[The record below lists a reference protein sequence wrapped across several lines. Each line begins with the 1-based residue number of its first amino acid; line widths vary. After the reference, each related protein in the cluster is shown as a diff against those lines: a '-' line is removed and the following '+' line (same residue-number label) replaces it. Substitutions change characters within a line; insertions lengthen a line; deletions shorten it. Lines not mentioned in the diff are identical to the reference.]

1 VGGNRIS
8 SPAALSVLA
17 AAAIAVLSVFAGPA
31 LALAGE
37 RHAPAGQ
44 TSAEAAP
51 ASGLTIA
58 STPAGNPIPPG
69 FLGLSVE
76 PKGLAHYA
84 GTNPRAV
91 DPPFLQLIRDI
102 APNQSPVLRI
112 GGDGTDW
119 TWWPVPHMRR
129 PPGVKYDLTP
139 QWMSVARTVATTLH
153 AHLILGINLEA
164 DSRRVAA
171 AEAQAMI
178 SRIGRQAIDALE
190 IGNEPELYGVLGW
203 YRSASGQHILG
214 RSPGYDFADYA
225 REFAG
230 IAHVLPTGVAL
241 AAPSTGAP
249 TWLDQL
255 GTFLPAEP
263 RVRLVTLHAYPLEN
277 CVPGE
282 VATVSELL
290 SNQSSRG
297 LADGLEPY
305 VATARAHGV
314 RVRVDEMNGV
324 TCGGARGVSDT
335 FTSALW
341 ALDTLFEMARVGV
354 DGVNFHTVTGKI
366 NEMLVPSFTH
376 GRWQMRVHPEYYGL
390 IMFAQAAPPGSR
402 LLALSGTP
410 AIGVKVWATRAPD
423 RTVRVVL
430 INKHLVHA
438 EYVRL
443 RIPSTRAPATV
454 EQLRAP
460 SMTAKSGV
468 TLGGQTMDPQTSTGV
483 LAGRAKLVT
492 LAPSAGTYR
501 VRLPAA
507 SATMLTL
514 RR

>member
-1 VGGNRIS
+1 MGGNRIS

-17 AAAIAVLSVFAGPA
+17 AAAIAVLSVFA
-31 LALAGE
+31 
-37 RHAPAGQ
+37 
-44 TSAEAAP
+44 AP

-58 STPAGNPIPPG
+58 PTPAGNPIPPG

-76 PKGLAHYA
+76 PKGLARYA

-119 TWWPVPHMRR
+119 TWWPVPGMPR
-129 PPGVKYDLTP
+129 PPGIQYDLTP

-171 AEAQAMI
+171 TEAQAMV
-178 SRIGRQAIDALE
+178 SRIGRGAIDALE
-190 IGNEPELYGVLGW
+190 IGNEPELYGILGW

-249 TWLDQL
+249 RWLDQL

-263 RVRLVTLHAYPLEN
+263 RVRLVTLHAYPLVN

-282 VATVSELL
+282 VPTVSELL
-290 SNQSSRG
+290 SNQSSHG
-297 LADGLEPY
+297 LADGLVSY
-305 VATARAHGV
+305 IDTARAHGV
-314 RVRVDEMNGV
+314 QVRVDEMNGV
-324 TCGGARGVSDT
+324 TCGGARGISDT

-376 GRWQMRVHPEYYGL
+376 GQWHMRVHPEYYGL

-410 AIGVKVWATRAPD
+410 AIGVKVWATRAPGG
-423 RTVRVVL
+423 TVRVVL
-430 INKHLVHA
+430 INKHLAHA
-438 EYVRL
+438 EYVSL
-443 RIPSTRAPATV
+443 RIPATRAPAAV

-460 SMTAKSGV
+460 SMSATSGV
-468 TLGGQTMDPQTSTGV
+468 TLGGQTMDPQTSTGA

-492 LAPSAGTYR
+492 LAPRAGTYR